1 MELRGWCTV
10 LVAALRAPSTGV
22 PHFPQNS
29 LSSGTAVAHDG
40 QSLNW
45 LSSPALLI
53 YRERLLPRLYNVTP
67 QVGGLSNPRTLSRT
81 LSLEPIVAVRYP
93 PTHQEN
99 RESRSERPPEWQNE
113 ISDQPQGHES
123 DPKDFPFHY
132 LSL

>member
-1 MELRGWCTV
+1 
-10 LVAALRAPSTGV
+10 V

-29 LSSGTAVAHDG
+29 LSGGTAVAHDG

-67 QVGGLSNPRTLSRT
+67 LVGGLTNPRTLGRT
-81 LSLEPIVAVRYP
+81 LSLEPMAAVRYP
-93 PTHQEN
+93 PTHKEN

-113 ISDQPQGHES
+113 TSDQPQDHEN